1 MSGAGHEK
9 HRALTRIL
17 AFLLS
22 FLVSLCLLLVPV
34 GRAMVDRGLWRGA
47 AEIAL
52 PAQQEEVLRGVG
64 AVAETLPFRPE
75 TALAFYPP
83 ERVAELSRAGAD
95 WLFSLIA
102 GESAPLPDF
111 SADDLVEAILADPLY
126 EAEGPGAQRR
136 QIARDEGAYGV
147 ERAVTR
153 AVMPLRVSLL
163 ATAQRRLPVAKLAR
177 YLRIGAGVLAGAAL
191 LTAAALLLMKKKK
204 WLGAAL
210 SGGALGALFLMA
222 PIMMLDIPGQAAA
235 LSPVF
240 GAQCAAFLRGL
251 AGTFLWG
258 VGIAA
263 LLGLGLTILPL
274 RKNGRRQDEA

>member
-1 MSGAGHEK
+1 MTGAQREK
-9 HRALTRIL
+9 HRVLTRIL
-17 AFLLS
+17 ALLLS
-22 FLVSLCLLLVPV
+22 LLVTLCLLLVPA
-34 GRAMVDRGLWRGA
+34 GRAAVDRGLWRQAAETALETQQAEARRGIGA
-47 AEIAL
+47 AAEAL
-52 PAQQEEVLRGVG
+52 P
-64 AVAETLPFRPE
+64 FYPE

-83 ERVAELSRAGAD
+83 ERIGELSRAGAD
-95 WLFSLIA
+95 WLFSLIS
-102 GESAPLPDF
+102 GENAPLPDF
-111 SADDLVEAILADPLY
+111 SAEDLTEAILADPLY
-126 EAEGPGAQRR
+126 EAEGPAVQRR

-163 ATAQRRLPVAKLAR
+163 ATAQRRLPLAKLAR
-177 YLRIGAGVLAGAAL
+177 YLRLGAAVLAGTVL
-191 LTAAALLLMKKKK
+191 LTAAVLLLLRKRK

-210 SGGALGALFLMA
+210 SGGALGALFLMV
-222 PIMMLDIPGQAAA
+222 PLMLLDIPGRAAA

-240 GAQCAAFLRGL
+240 GVQCAAFFRGL

-274 RKNGRRQDEA
+274 RRNGDEA

>member
-1 MSGAGHEK
+1 MSGEAREK
-9 HRALTRIL
+9 HRALTRAA
-17 AFLLS
+17 AFFLS
-22 FLVSLCLLLVPV
+22 FLVTLCLLLAPL
-34 GRAMVDRGLWRGA
+34 GRAMLDRGLWRRA
-47 AEIAL
+47 AEVAL
-52 PAQQEEVLRGVG
+52 PAQQEEARRGIG
-64 AVAETLPFRPE
+64 AVAEALPFQPE

-83 ERVAELSRAGAD
+83 ERLAELSWAGAD
-95 WLFSLIA
+95 WLFSLIS

-111 SADDLVEAILADPLY
+111 SAEDLTGAILADPLY

-163 ATAQRRLPVAKLAR
+163 ATAQRRLPLAKLAR
-177 YLRIGAGVLAGAAL
+177 YLRIGAAVLCGAAL
-191 LTAAALLLMKKKK
+191 AAAAALLAMGKRK

-210 SGGALGALFLMA
+210 SGGAVGALFLLV
-222 PIMMLDIPGQAAA
+222 PLLLLDIPGRAAA

-240 GAQCAAFLRGL
+240 GAQCRAFLGGL
-251 AGTFLWG
+251 SGTFLWG

-263 LLGLGLTILPL
+263 LLGLVLTILPP
-274 RKNGRRQDEA
+274 RRNRNEA